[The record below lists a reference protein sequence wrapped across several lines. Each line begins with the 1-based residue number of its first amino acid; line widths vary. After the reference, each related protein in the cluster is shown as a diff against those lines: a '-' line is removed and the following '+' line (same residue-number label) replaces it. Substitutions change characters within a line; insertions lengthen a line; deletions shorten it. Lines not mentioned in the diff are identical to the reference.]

1 MPDLCQCRL
10 LLLLGGVC
18 TPTVSTGTGAHEN
31 DEMIW
36 TDHYNDP
43 DVAQFYDI
51 ENGWAEDFD
60 FCSDLAKGRRAI
72 LDLGC
77 GTGMLAA
84 ALTRRTDCLVV
95 GVDPAAAMLA
105 LAKQRRGGASVSWV
119 LDDTRTVRLNRRFDL
134 VLLTGH
140 AFQVFLT
147 PDDQAAA
154 LTTIATHLA
163 PNGRFIF
170 DSRNPAAEAW
180 KRWTPDQSQRVIE
193 HSRVGRV
200 AVWNDVS
207 QDPASG
213 IVTYRTYYQIIG
225 EHRVHSS
232 QSQIAFPSC
241 GQLSL
246 LIEGAGL
253 EVERWMGDWSGAPW
267 GPQAAEIIPLGRLR

>member
-1 MPDLCQCRL
+1 
-10 LLLLGGVC
+10 
-18 TPTVSTGTGAHEN
+18 
-31 DEMIW
+31 MICS
-36 TDHYNDP
+36 DHYNEP
-43 DVAQFYDI
+43 DVVRFYDI

-77 GTGMLAA
+77 GTGVLAA
-84 ALTRRTDCLVV
+84 ALARGPDSLVV

-105 LAKQRRGGASVSWV
+105 VAKHRCGGAGVSWV
-119 LDDTRTVRLNRRFDL
+119 LDDARTVRFNRRFDL

-193 HSRVGRV
+193 HPSVGRV
-200 AVWNDVS
+200 AAWNDVS

-213 IVTYRTYYQIIG
+213 IVTYRTHYQIIG

-232 QSQIAFPSC
+232 QSQIAFPSRER
-241 GQLSL
+241 LSL
-246 LIEGAGL
+246 LIEEAGL
-253 EVERWMGDWSGAPW
+253 EVERWMGNWSGAPW
-267 GPQAAEIIPLGRLR
+267 SPQAAEIIPLGRLR

>member
-1 MPDLCQCRL
+1 MPDFGQGCL
-10 LLLLGGVC
+10 LLHGRLC
-18 TPTVSTGTGAHEN
+18 PPAIPTNPGA
-31 DEMIW
+31 DEIDGMICS
-36 TDHYNDP
+36 DHYNDR
-43 DVAQFYDI
+43 DVARFYDI

-84 ALTRRTDCLVV
+84 ALARRADCLVV

-105 LAKQRRGGASVSWV
+105 LAKQRYGGASVSWV
-119 LDDTRTVRLNRRFDL
+119 LDDARTVRLNRRFDL

-154 LTTIATHLA
+154 LTTIAAHLA

-170 DSRNPAAEAW
+170 DSRSPVAEAW
-180 KRWTPDQSQRVIE
+180 KRWTPDQSRRVIE
-193 HSRVGRV
+193 HPRVGRV
-200 AVWNDVS
+200 AAWNDMS

-225 EHRVHSS
+225 EGRVHSS
-232 QSQIAFPSC
+232 QSQIAFRSREQFLYSSKRP
-241 GQLSL
+241 
-246 LIEGAGL
+246 
-253 EVERWMGDWSGAPW
+253 V
-267 GPQAAEIIPLGRLR
+267 

>member
-1 MPDLCQCRL
+1 MIC
-10 LLLLGGVC
+10 GG
-18 TPTVSTGTGAHEN
+18 
-31 DEMIW
+31 
-36 TDHYNDP
+36 HYNDP
-43 DVAQFYDI
+43 DVVRFYDI

-84 ALTRRTDCLVV
+84 ALARRADRLVV
-95 GVDPAAAMLA
+95 AVDPAAAMLA
-105 LAKQRRGGASVSWV
+105 LAKQRCGGASVAWV
-119 LDDTRTVRLNRRFDL
+119 LDDARTVRLNRRFDL

-154 LTTIATHLA
+154 LTTIAAHLA

-180 KRWTPDQSQRVIE
+180 KRWTPDQSRRVIE
-193 HSRVGRV
+193 HPRVGRV
-200 AVWNDVS
+200 AAWNDVL

-213 IVTYRTYYQIIG
+213 IVTYRTYYQIIAEG
-225 EHRVHSS
+225 RIHSS
-232 QSQIAFPSC
+232 QSKIAFPSRE
-241 GQLSL
+241 QLCL
-246 LIEGAGL
+246 LIEEAGL

-267 GPQAAEIIPLGRLR
+267 RPQAAEIIPLGRLR

>member
-1 MPDLCQCRL
+1 
-10 LLLLGGVC
+10 
-18 TPTVSTGTGAHEN
+18 
-31 DEMIW
+31 MICS
-36 TDHYNDP
+36 DHYNDP

-84 ALTRRTDCLVV
+84 ALARRADCLIVA
-95 GVDPAAAMLA
+95 VDPAAAMLA
-105 LAKQRRGGASVSWV
+105 LAKQRYESASVSWV
-119 LDDTRTVRLNRRFDL
+119 LDDARTVRLHRRFDL

-154 LTTIATHLA
+154 LATIAAHLA
-163 PNGRFIF
+163 PDGRFIF
-170 DSRNPAAEAW
+170 DSRNPATEAW
-180 KRWTPDQSQRVIE
+180 KRWTPDPSRRFIE
-193 HSRVGRV
+193 HPRVGRV
-200 AVWNDVS
+200 AAWNDVS

-213 IVTYRTYYQIIG
+213 IVTYRTYYQIIAEG
-225 EHRVHSS
+225 RIHSS
-232 QSQIAFPSC
+232 QSQIAFPSRE
-241 GQLSL
+241 QLCL
-246 LIEGAGL
+246 LIEKAGL

-267 GPQAAEIIPLGRLR
+267 RPQAAEIIALGRLR